1 MIKSNLK
8 KLVASVSIVLIVN
21 VLGNLFFKRFDL
33 TKDKRYT
40 LSETSLNIVKQIK
53 EPLYIDIYL
62 NGEFPAEFKRLRSE
76 TVQIIEEFQAYNSNI
91 KVQFV
96 NPFEEEDTNK
106 TVAKSLF
113 KKGMSPINI
122 TVEDRGKQ
130 SQAMI
135 FPWGVANY
143 RGKEAN
149 IPLLKNLMGAT
160 TEQKVAGSVQHLEYV
175 FADALNK
182 ITTEKNKKIA
192 VIKGNGEL
200 DDVFLAKFLLQVRE
214 SYHIGKYNLS
224 ATDVDPITIISELK
238 KYDLAIIAK
247 PTTAF
252 SDKEKQVLDQFII
265 AGGKT
270 IWLIDQVN
278 IEMDSLYNQS
288 GSTLAFSRDLN
299 LDDMFFK
306 YGFRITPE
314 IIKDNIGTPL
324 KLATGQEGSGSRLQ
338 EFNWKFAPNIFSES
352 NHPIVKNMGGLKFDF
367 VNPIDT
373 LKNKIAKTILL
384 KSSQNSRR
392 IGTPSI
398 ISLSSVAEEDI
409 PNNAV
414 VFASTPVAVLLEG
427 QFHSVFENRV
437 LAFQDKSF
445 KNFDKLGKMIVISD
459 GDVIKNKVDKN
470 GIPIELGYDP
480 KSGNFY
486 DNKDFMLNCVN
497 YLLDDNGL
505 INIRSK
511 DVDLPLLDKDKV
523 FENYSQTQV
532 ITIGL
537 PLVLLIAFG
546 FAFTFW
552 RKRKYS
558 KKCS

>member
-1 MIKSNLK
+1 MKSNLK
-8 KLVASVSIVLIVN
+8 KLVVSIIIILIVN
-21 VLGNLFFKRFDL
+21 VLGNLFFKRVDL

-53 EPLYIDIYL
+53 EPLYIDVYL

-122 TVEDRGKQ
+122 TVEDKGKQ

-182 ITTEKNKKIA
+182 ITTEKSKKIA

-200 DDVFLAKFLLQVRE
+200 EDIFLAKFLLQVRE
-214 SYHIGKYNLS
+214 SYHIGKYDLS
-224 ATDVDPITIISELK
+224 ATDVDPIKTISELK

-252 SDKEKQVLDQFII
+252 SDKEKQVLDQYII

-278 IEMDSLYNQS
+278 IEMDSLYNES
-288 GSTLAFSRDLN
+288 GSTLAFTRDLN

-338 EFNWKFAPNIFSES
+338 EFNWKFAPNIFPES
-352 NHPIVKNMGGLKFDF
+352 SHPIVKNMGGLKFDF

-373 LKNKIAKTILL
+373 LKNKITKTILL

-398 ISLSSVAEEDI
+398 ISLSSVAEEGI
-409 PNNAV
+409 PNDAA
-414 VFASTPVAVLLEG
+414 VFASMPVAVLLEG

-445 KNFDKLGKMIVISD
+445 KNYDKLGKMIVISD

-497 YLLDDNGL
+497 YLLDDKGL

-511 DVDLPLLDKDKV
+511 DVDLPLLDKEKV
-523 FENYSQTQV
+523 FENYSQTQI

-537 PLVLLIAFG
+537 PLGLLVAFG

-552 RKRKYS
+552 RKRKFS
-558 KKCS
+558 N

>member
-1 MIKSNLK
+1 MRNNIK
-8 KLVASVSIVLIVN
+8 KLLISIVIILIIN
-21 VLGNLFFKRFDL
+21 IIGNIFFKRFDL
-33 TKDKRYT
+33 TNDKRYT
-40 LSETSLNIVKQIK
+40 LSATSLDIIKQIN
-53 EPLYIDIYL
+53 EPLYIEIYL
-62 NGEFPAEFKRLRSE
+62 NGELPSEFKRLRTESI
-76 TVQIIEEFQAYNSNI
+76 QLIEEFQAYNSNI
-91 KVQFV
+91 KVQFI

-106 TVAKSLF
+106 TIAKALF
-113 KKGMSPINI
+113 KKGMSPVNI
-122 TVEDRGKQ
+122 MVEDKGKQ

-135 FPWGVANY
+135 FPWAVANF

-149 IPLLKNLMGAT
+149 IPLLKNLMGAS
-160 TEQKVAGSVQHLEYV
+160 TEQKVSGSVQHLEYV
-175 FADALNK
+175 FADGFNK
-182 ITTEKNKKIA
+182 IITEKHKKIA

-200 DDVFLAKFLLQVRE
+200 EDIFMAKFLLQVRE
-214 SYHIGKYNLS
+214 SYHIGKYDLDSTAVNS
-224 ATDVDPITIISELK
+224 AKTLSELK

-247 PTTAF
+247 PTIAF
-252 SDKEKQVLDQFII
+252 SDAEKQVLDQFVI

-278 IEMDSLYNQS
+278 IEMDSLYNQT
-288 GSTLAFSRDLN
+288 GSTLAFSRDLK

-314 IIKDNIGTPL
+314 IIKDNLGTPI

-338 EFNWKFAPNIFSES
+338 EYNWKFAPNIFPES

-373 LKNKIAKTILL
+373 LKNKIQKTILL
-384 KSSQNSRR
+384 KSSRNSRR

-398 ISLSSVAEEDI
+398 VSLNSVAEENL
-409 PNNAV
+409 PNEV
-414 VFASTPVAVLLEG
+414 EGLGSIPVAVLLEG

-437 LAFQDKSF
+437 LAFQDKNF
-445 KNFDKLGKMIVISD
+445 KSFDKKSKMIVISD
-459 GDVIKNKVDKN
+459 GDVIKNKLDKN
-470 GIPIELGYDP
+470 QIPIELGYDP

-511 DVDLPLLDKDKV
+511 EVDLPLLDKEKV
-523 FENYSQTQV
+523 FENYTQTQI

-537 PLVLLIAFG
+537 PIVLLIFAG
-546 FAFTFW
+546 FIFTYW

-558 KKCS
+558 KNC